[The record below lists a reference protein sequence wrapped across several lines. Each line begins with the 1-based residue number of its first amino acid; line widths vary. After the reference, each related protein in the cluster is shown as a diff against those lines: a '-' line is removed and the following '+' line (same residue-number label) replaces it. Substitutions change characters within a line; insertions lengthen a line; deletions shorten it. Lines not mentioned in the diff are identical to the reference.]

1 MISVLSEIST
11 GSAEVYSTYIR
22 LLGSPCVSLE
32 AEARD
37 KVRVFKVVNVRPRA
51 MG

>member
-1 MISVLSEIST
+1 MRSMLSEIST
-11 GSAEVYSTYIR
+11 ISAEVYLTYIR

-37 KVRVFKVVNVRPRA
+37 RVCVFKVVNVRPRA